1 LKVLDFQ
8 RIQASTGPHL
18 TSSGAPDRPAGTPHP
33 NWGIT
38 MSNVEKLVRT
48 SLFNTIRVETTP
60 SNDAHWMYMHA
71 DTPWGVRPCFRTA
84 LMEDM
89 WAYLTSIT
97 LRESQRKPG
106 ELRHVVI
113 ASDAEA
119 FNLGGDLNLF
129 AQLIRENNRHKL
141 LEYARRCIDGVY
153 HIHTGLGGDVRTI
166 ALLQGDA
173 LGGGLELALAC
184 HTIVAEEGVGMGL
197 PEVLFGL
204 FPGMGA
210 YSFLCKR
217 VSPQLAEKI
226 ILEGKIYSSEEMHA
240 LGIVDVLVPKGEGE
254 AAVEEV
260 IRKQQRTPHAH
271 LALNAVRN
279 IAQPIGYDELMGI
292 TEVWVDTALALG
304 DKSLRTMERIVKAQ
318 ERIARHAA
326 A

>member
-1 LKVLDFQ
+1 M
-8 RIQASTGPHL
+8 
-18 TSSGAPDRPAGTPHP
+18 
-33 NWGIT
+33 N
-38 MSNVEKLVRT
+38 NVEKLLRT
-48 SLFNTIRVETTP
+48 SQFETIRVESTP
-60 SNDAHWMYMHA
+60 NNSAHWMYMHA
-71 DTPWGVRPCFRTA
+71 DSAWGVRPCFRTA

-89 WAYLTSIT
+89 WSYLTSIT
-97 LRESQRKPG
+97 LREGQRKPG

-113 ASDAEA
+113 ASDADGV
-119 FNLGGDLNLF
+119 FNLGGDLDLF
-129 AQLIRENNRHKL
+129 AQLIRDGNRQRL
-141 LEYARRCIDGVY
+141 LDYARRCIDGVY

-197 PEVLFGL
+197 PEVVFGL

-226 ILEGKIYSSEEMHA
+226 ILEGRIYTSDEMHA
-240 LGIVDVLVPKGEGE
+240 LGIVDVLVPKGEGP
-254 AAVEEV
+254 AAVEDL
-260 IRKQQRTPHAH
+260 IRRQQRASHAH

-279 IAQPIGYDELMGI
+279 IAQPVGYNELMGI

-318 ERIARHAA
+318 HRVAQSAA